1 MQLTKLTKQ
10 SIKGFTLIELLVV
23 IAIIGLLSTIVAAP
37 IQSARKKAKDTRK
50 LADLRQM
57 QTSLANYANDNGSYP
72 SGTTTAAYNS
82 TLLGILALA
91 PQYIQSLPA
100 GLTSTN
106 LRDKYI
112 YVSYHGVAPGAP
124 ATTTYGFHLG
134 TTLEIYNPAL
144 DQDDDCWGVVSTS
157 TSGITGNKNG
167 GGCGV
172 FISGDKSA
180 GNGINAAYFG
190 TVTQPVVGS
199 STATSFTRT
208 GISSLSGG
216 SMSAS
221 STFVFA
227 AYNYIAHPVWPD
239 ATSDFQGRGVA
250 EGATSTCATV
260 DQCIY
265 DASDIY

>member
-50 LADLRQM
+50 LADIRQL
-57 QTSLANYANDNGSYP
+57 QTSLANYANDNGFYP
-72 SGTTTAAYNS
+72 SGTSTAPYGLTS
-82 TLLGILALA
+82 PGFTALS
-91 PQYIQSLPA
+91 PQYLQALPQ
-100 GLTSTN
+100 GFISTN

-112 YVSYHGVAPGAP
+112 YVSYHGIAPGAP
-124 ATTTYGFHLG
+124 ATTSFGYHLG

-157 TSGITGNKNG
+157 TAGVTGNKNG

-190 TVTQPVVGS
+190 MPLSPVVGS
-199 STATSFTRT
+199 STAPAFTRN
-208 GISSLSGG
+208 GITSMSGG
-216 SMSAS
+216 LVLAS

-227 AYNYIAHPVWPD
+227 AYGYIPHPVWPD
-239 ATSDFQGRGVA
+239 ANSDFQGRGLM
-250 EGATSTCATV
+250 ESATSTCATV
-260 DQCIY
+260 DQCVYDSSEIY
-265 DASDIY
+265 